1 MVSRNDA
8 VDGGRRRSIFEEVAA
23 ERSAQDARW
32 GGPAL
37 DDLHGSYD
45 WVAYLVHDLGK
56 AIAWPWDAST
66 FRRQMISVA
75 ALAVAA
81 VEWVDRGDA
90 RDARELVDRTSGEG
104 NLGDL
109 P

>member
-1 MVSRNDA
+1 MD
-8 VDGGRRRSIFEEVAA
+8 EVVV
-23 ERSAQDARW
+23 ERIAQDERW
-32 GGPAL
+32 GGPAR

-56 AIAWPWDAST
+56 AIAWPWDAGT

-75 ALAVAA
+75 ALAIAA

-90 RDARELVDRTSGEG
+90 RDAPEVVDPTSGEG
-104 NLGDL
+104 NLGD
-109 P
+109 PS